1 MIKERFYLFVLHIK
15 NISKYIEK
23 LKFEF
28 APQLGVKNVHIFWL
42 YELYTHPEGLTAS
55 ELASR
60 AMISRSL
67 ISREIED
74 LLKKEY
80 IQMQTDASGKP
91 LSYNSHITLTEKG
104 VALAKSISKKGL
116 EVQSRVNEG
125 ISDEELVIF
134 YGTLEKLYRHR
145 LAEHGEVI
153 DKKAKR
159 RYILRRIS
167 RAVGRKR
174 PLHGSSFPAVRE
186 QGERVFYDGVGIL
199 LASQVCAARIR
210 KAFCVFVLV
219 ILITITSARLLIVM

>member
-80 IQMQTDASGKP
+80 IQMQTDESGKP

-134 YGTLEKLYRHR
+134 YGTLEKLERNLKR
-145 LAEHGEVI
+145 ISEEAEET
-153 DKKAKR
+153 KKRQKR
-159 RYILRRIS
+159 SLRRS
-167 RAVGRKR
+167 LG
-174 PLHGSSFPAVRE
+174 
-186 QGERVFYDGVGIL
+186 
-199 LASQVCAARIR
+199 ASQQDR
-210 KAFCVFVLV
+210 F
-219 ILITITSARLLIVM
+219 